1 MKTSRT
7 SAPSGPQYAECST
20 PPGRTY
26 ASSGPS
32 SYGAVDDERLHPLE
46 HDPELL
52 VRMAVERHGRARL
65 EADEV
70 QHRGVAEQRL
80 PAHAGGELECAMAS
94 SRTNWAICGAP
105 SLDYRCVAV
114 MIVEQRDYHVYTGK
128 LPELVRLYETE
139 GIPIQQEIL
148 GGLVGAFTTDVG
160 ALSTYTTL
168 WRYDS
173 FAEREERRARLQAD
187 ERWKDV
193 PRQGPAAHPHAA
205 EPDPR
210 PDVVLAAAV
219 MGALDGKV
227 AIVTGGAQ
235 GIGAAIAA
243 GLAAE
248 GATRRR
254 RRPRTRRER
263 RRSEAPTSTSDEE
276 DVARMVEETLARHGR
291 IDILV
296 NNAGLYASLEMRAF
310 TEIPLEEWNRV
321 MEVNVASM
329 FLTCRAVVPVM
340 REQGGGK
347 IVNISSG
354 TPFRGVP
361 FLLHYVTSKGAIVAL
376 TRALAKELGKDSIHV
391 NCVAPGFTMS
401 DGVKS
406 HPEVIEKLRDVSV
419 ASRTIQRDQV
429 PEDVVGA
436 VVFLCTPA
444 ADFITGQTMVI
455 DGGQYFH

>member
-1 MKTSRT
+1 
-7 SAPSGPQYAECST
+7 
-20 PPGRTY
+20 
-26 ASSGPS
+26 
-32 SYGAVDDERLHPLE
+32 
-46 HDPELL
+46 
-52 VRMAVERHGRARL
+52 
-65 EADEV
+65 
-70 QHRGVAEQRL
+70 
-80 PAHAGGELECAMAS
+80 
-94 SRTNWAICGAP
+94 
-105 SLDYRCVAV
+105 
-114 MIVEQRDYHVYTGK
+114 
-128 LPELVRLYETE
+128 
-139 GIPIQQEIL
+139 
-148 GGLVGAFTTDVG
+148 
-160 ALSTYTTL
+160 
-168 WRYDS
+168 
-173 FAEREERRARLQAD
+173 
-187 ERWKDV
+187 
-193 PRQGPAAHPHAA
+193 
-205 EPDPR
+205 
-210 PDVVLAAAV
+210 
-219 MGALDGKV
+219 MGTVDGKV

-243 GLAAE
+243 GLQAE
-248 GATRRR
+248 GATVVVADLNPPEGGIR
-254 RRPRTRRER
+254 
-263 RRSEAPTSTSDEE
+263 A
-276 DVARMVEETLARHGR
+276 DVASETDVAAMVEETLGRHGR
-291 IDILV
+291 IDVLV

-310 TEIPLEEWNRV
+310 TEIPLGEWNRV

-329 FLTCRAVVPVM
+329 FLTSRAVVPVM

-376 TRALAKELGKDSIHV
+376 TRALAKEVGKDSIHV

-419 ASRTIQRDQV
+419 ASRTLQRDQV

>member
-1 MKTSRT
+1 M
-7 SAPSGPQYAECST
+7 SALT
-20 PPGRTY
+20 
-26 ASSGPS
+26 
-32 SYGAVDDERLHPLE
+32 
-46 HDPELL
+46 
-52 VRMAVERHGRARL
+52 
-65 EADEV
+65 
-70 QHRGVAEQRL
+70 
-80 PAHAGGELECAMAS
+80 
-94 SRTNWAICGAP
+94 
-105 SLDYRCVAV
+105 
-114 MIVEQRDYHVYTGK
+114 
-128 LPELVRLYETE
+128 
-139 GIPIQQEIL
+139 
-148 GGLVGAFTTDVG
+148 
-160 ALSTYTTL
+160 
-168 WRYDS
+168 
-173 FAEREERRARLQAD
+173 
-187 ERWKDV
+187 
-193 PRQGPAAHPHAA
+193 
-205 EPDPR
+205 
-210 PDVVLAAAV
+210 
-219 MGALDGKV
+219 GKV

-248 GATRRR
+248 GAEVVIADLEPPEGGIRADV
-254 RRPRTRRER
+254 
-263 RRSEAPTSTSDEE
+263 SSEE
-276 DVARMVEETLARHGR
+276 DVARMVGEALERNGR

-321 MEVNVASM
+321 LEVNVASM

-361 FLLHYVTSKGAIVAL
+361 FLLHYVTSKGAIVAF

-401 DGVKS
+401 DGVRS

-429 PEDVVGA
+429 PEDVDGA
-436 VVFLCTPA
+436 VCFLCTSA

>member
-1 MKTSRT
+1 
-7 SAPSGPQYAECST
+7 
-20 PPGRTY
+20 
-26 ASSGPS
+26 
-32 SYGAVDDERLHPLE
+32 V
-46 HDPELL
+46 
-52 VRMAVERHGRARL
+52 
-65 EADEV
+65 
-70 QHRGVAEQRL
+70 
-80 PAHAGGELECAMAS
+80 
-94 SRTNWAICGAP
+94 
-105 SLDYRCVAV
+105 
-114 MIVEQRDYHVYTGK
+114 
-128 LPELVRLYETE
+128 
-139 GIPIQQEIL
+139 
-148 GGLVGAFTTDVG
+148 
-160 ALSTYTTL
+160 
-168 WRYDS
+168 
-173 FAEREERRARLQAD
+173 
-187 ERWKDV
+187 
-193 PRQGPAAHPHAA
+193 
-205 EPDPR
+205 
-210 PDVVLAAAV
+210 
-219 MGALDGKV
+219 GALDGKV

-235 GIGAAIAA
+235 GIGAAIAS
-243 GLAAE
+243 GLGAD
-248 GATRRR
+248 GATVVVADLNPPEGGIRADVA
-254 RRPRTRRER
+254 
-263 RRSEAPTSTSDEE
+263 SEE
-276 DVARMVEETLARHGR
+276 DVSAMVEETLARHGR

-329 FLTCRAVVPVM
+329 FLTCRAVVPLM

-376 TRALAKELGKDSIHV
+376 TRALAKELGSDSIHV

-419 ASRTIQRDQV
+419 ASRTLQRDQV